1 MLGKLLAAQHELEVQ
16 LKALR
21 QADGAGHDTA
31 LVAECEARL
40 GMLAALQDVLAGAKP
55 AGLAAIRSTV
65 LASVGAA
72 ATTAQQVRSAVA
84 SATAAGP
91 MSLATTSAVL
101 RQELSSL
108 HGDLFERRIFDPFLH
123 FASREDEEA
132 YRRREEETRRY
143 IAQQMAAKTPEGAL
157 NAAGAT
163 MGQMLDAHSH
173 GAGASPEFLPR
184 WTRLVETTQRH
195 REALRAE
202 GRDTTEFDRN
212 LVASVRQYLRTKGL
226 SELAI
231 DAALAGGAD
240 PLDAVKPYLKSEKDA
255 QALANPITM
264 GAAEVEAKAV
274 PITVAVVGTETG
286 PPSAVLQQQA
296 AAPHGVDDVM
306 AKFRAT
312 GVVAAAAQSSS
323 EFAHGVHRGA
333 PGPQAD
339 APSPP
344 R

>member
-16 LKALR
+16 LRALR
-21 QADGAGHDTA
+21 QADGEGHDTA
-31 LVAECEARL
+31 LLTDCEARL
-40 GMLAALQDVLAGAKP
+40 GTLAALQEVLAGAKP

-101 RQELSSL
+101 RQELNSL

-195 REALRAE
+195 RDALRRE
-202 GRDTTEFDRN
+202 GRSTDDFDRN
-212 LVASVRQYLRTKGL
+212 LMTSVRRYLRDKGL
-226 SELAI
+226 SEGAI
-231 DAALAGGAD
+231 DAALAGDAD
-240 PLDAVKPYLKSEKDA
+240 PLAAVRPHLKADKDA
-255 QALANPITM
+255 EALETPIAR
-264 GAAEVEAKAV
+264 GSPVLKAKDTTIAH
-274 PITVAVVGTETG
+274 TAS
-286 PPSAVLQQQA
+286 SAVNGDSATVLALQA
-296 AAPHGVDDVM
+296 ATPSGIDDVM
-306 AKFRAT
+306 AKFKAAGVTART
-312 GVVAAAAQSSS
+312 GDSP
-323 EFAHGVHRGA
+323 EFSHGVG
-333 PGPQAD
+333 QASPV
-339 APSPP
+339 AQGEKQLPP